1 MATPQLVTHPTYTVI
16 KKRSIVIDGQRT
28 SISLE
33 DRFWHGLRAI
43 AYAERINTSALVSQI
58 NAKRGQIGLS
68 SAGRPL
74 VFFHLL
80 ARSPPSQAAPR
91 AAAGGHPGVGPPRRA
106 TRPSR

>member
-1 MATPQLVTHPTYTVI
+1 MATPLPVTHPTYTVI

-68 SAGRPL
+68 SAVRQF
-74 VFFHLL
+74 VFCHLL
-80 ARSPPSQAAPR
+80 ERSPLGQVAEHVARQGDDS
-91 AAAGGHPGVGPPRRA
+91 GDN
-106 TRPSR
+106 S